1 MLILPVP
8 MFVGQCSVL
17 LPMCDIPA
25 LGLLLFTVVDA
36 AVLWPCVAVGAS
48 GLFWLWAEGPRGGS
62 MEQLMA
68 VFHVLLCEMGAG

>member
-1 MLILPVP
+1 M
-8 MFVGQCSVL
+8 L

-68 VFHVLLCEMGAG
+68 VFMCCSVRWELAEPEKQVFQICMTSG